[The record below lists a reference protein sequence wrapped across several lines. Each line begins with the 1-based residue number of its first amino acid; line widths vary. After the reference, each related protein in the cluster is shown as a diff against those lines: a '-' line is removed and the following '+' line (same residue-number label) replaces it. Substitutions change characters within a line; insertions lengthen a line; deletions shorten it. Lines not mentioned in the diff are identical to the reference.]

1 MRDET
6 PPQPPPGGDDLGATE
21 REIIAQRQK
30 KAEALRALGVNPFG
44 NGQAPRHLTR
54 DIASRYGDT
63 PAEEIQKDPGD
74 WSIAGR
80 VLALRSFGKA
90 AFLKVRDRAGEIQ
103 VWVKRDRV
111 GERGF
116 EIFKLLDV
124 GDLVLAEGPAT
135 RTKTGELTLEAARF
149 TILTKSIRPL
159 PEKWHGLTDVEQ
171 RYRQRYVDLVVTK
184 GVRDVFE
191 KRTKI
196 VTAIRRFLDARGF
209 LEVETPTLHK
219 PEEAGGAAARP
230 FETFHNAL
238 EMPLKLR
245 IATELHLKRLV
256 VGGFD
261 RVYEIGR
268 IFRNEGISRRHNPEF
283 TSIEFYQA
291 YATHEDLMRL
301 TEELFHALAVE
312 VTGSPV
318 ITFQGQRIDLTPPFP
333 RVSMI
338 GEGAKALGL
347 TVEDA
352 LAGKGLEEALS
363 RAAAREN
370 ESEDAW
376 KLEQAAKKTPGEA
389 IAAAFEVFCEPKL
402 PKDRPA
408 FVVDWPFETSPLSRR
423 RDSDPRLVDR
433 FELFVAGMEVANAF
447 SELNDPADQRARF
460 EAQMKAKAAGDD
472 EAMPFDED
480 FVRALEH
487 GMPPTAGEGIGI
499 DRITMIL
506 TDSASIRDVI
516 LFPLLKTRG

>member
-6 PPQPPPGGDDLGATE
+6 PAPPASGGDDLGATE

-44 NGQAPRHLTR
+44 NGHAPRHLAQELR
-54 DIASRYGDT
+54 DRYGEA
-63 PAEEIQKDPGD
+63 PAEEIAKAPGD
-74 WSIAGR
+74 WSVAGR
-80 VLALRSFGKA
+80 VLAERPFGKA
-90 AFLKVRDRAGEIQ
+90 AFLKVRDRTGDIQ
-103 VWVKRDRV
+103 VWLKKDRLSERD
-111 GERGF
+111 F
-116 EIFKLLDV
+116 AIYKQLDV
-124 GDLVLAEGPAT
+124 GDVVAATGPAT
-135 RTKTGELTLEAARF
+135 RTRTGELTVEATGF
-149 TILTKSIRPL
+149 TILTKSLRPL

-171 RYRQRYVDLVVTK
+171 RYRQRYVDLIATP
-184 GVRDVFE
+184 GVREVFR
-191 KRTKI
+191 KRTRI
-196 VTAIRRFLDARGF
+196 VSAIRRFLDARGY

-219 PEEAGGAAARP
+219 PEEAGGAAAKP

-291 YATHEDLMRL
+291 YATHEDLMLL
-301 TEELFHALAVE
+301 TEELLHSLALEVAGTAV
-312 VTGSPV
+312 VP
-318 ITFQGQRIDLTPPFP
+318 FQGQAIDLTPPFP

-338 GEGAKALGL
+338 AEGAKALGL
-347 TVEDA
+347 SVEDA
-352 LAGKGLEEALS
+352 LAGKGLSEALS

-376 KLEQAAKKTPGEA
+376 KLEQAAKKSPGEA
-389 IAAAFEVFCEPKL
+389 IAAAFEVFGEPRL

-423 RDSDPRLVDR
+423 RDADPRLVDR

-447 SELNDPADQRARF
+447 SELNDPVDQRARF
-460 EAQMKAKAAGDD
+460 EAQMKAKAAGDE

-499 DRITMIL
+499 DRITMLL

-516 LFPLLKTRG
+516 LFPLLKTRS